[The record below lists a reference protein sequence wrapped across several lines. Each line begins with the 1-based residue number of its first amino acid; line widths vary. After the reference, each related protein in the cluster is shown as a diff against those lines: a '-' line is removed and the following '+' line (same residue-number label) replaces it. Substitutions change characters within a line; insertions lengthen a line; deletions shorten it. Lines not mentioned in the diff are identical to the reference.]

1 MPSSSRRFDDWAVRL
16 YKPVPP
22 VRFRG
27 DVGIAPYANG
37 KPLPLIRQGLRPATF
52 PEGEGDLRRGLL

>member
-1 MPSSSRRFDDWAVRL
+1 MPTSPRNLTGGTGL
-16 YKPVPP
+16 YKRTAQSSNP
-22 VRFRG
+22 RG

-52 PEGEGDLRRGLL
+52 PGGEGDLRRGLL